1 MLTLYQ
7 CKPTFQKCLR
17 PLVNLLGH
25 QGVAPNQVTLTAL
38 MLSGA
43 MGMTIGLF
51 PHHPAVL
58 LALPVI
64 LAVRMALN
72 AIDGL
77 LAREY
82 HQATPLG
89 AIFNEIGDV
98 LSDIALYL
106 PLSLVPG
113 IAAPAIVGVVILAL
127 LSELAGVL
135 GWAIAHN
142 RRYDGPMGKSDRA
155 FVFGVVALS
164 LGLGLEPGAWLL
176 WIFLGVIG
184 LELVTIGNRLQAT
197 LKEIQSC

>member
-1 MLTLYQ
+1 
-7 CKPTFQKCLR
+7 
-17 PLVNLLGH
+17 
-25 QGVAPNQVTLTAL
+25 

-64 LAVRMALN
+64 LAIRMALN

-89 AIFNEIGDV
+89 AIFNEIGDI